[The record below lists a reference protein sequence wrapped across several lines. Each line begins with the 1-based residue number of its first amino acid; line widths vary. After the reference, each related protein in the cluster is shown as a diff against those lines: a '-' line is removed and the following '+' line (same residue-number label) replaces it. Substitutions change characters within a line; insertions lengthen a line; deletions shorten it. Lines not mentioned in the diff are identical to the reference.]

1 MNPRF
6 AGRLIPARA
15 DVAAEHLRGQVEA
28 ARYAAGEAR
37 RVAVTLLDLT
47 AVADPEAERATQLVH
62 GEVFTVYEERPDGLA
77 WGQAASDGYVGYVRA
92 DGLAPAAG
100 GGVRVTAPW
109 SQVYARPEARAR
121 TGLELPCLSEVQV
134 SGTTGGFARLRG
146 GGFVPR
152 AHLAP
157 VEDWVALAER
167 FAGAPY
173 LWGGRSL
180 RGIDCS
186 GLVQVALSPP
196 AGPRRAIPTCR
207 RRSSAS
213 RCRRRARLRRG
224 DLVFWKGHVGIMR
237 DAATLLHANAHHMA
251 VASEPLTSATARI
264 AAAGGGPVLARRR
277 P

>member
-47 AVADPEAERATQLVH
+47 AVADPEAERATQLVY

-186 GLVQVALSPP
+186 GLVQVALVA
-196 AGPRRAIPTCR
+196 AGRTAPRDSDMQAALVGEPLPG
-207 RRSSAS
+207 
-213 RCRRRARLRRG
+213 RARLGRG

-264 AAAGGGPVLARRR
+264 AGAGGGPVLARRR